1 MRNRASGFQF
11 RAAIADVRCFV
22 QTAALLLCKR
32 FTDMVAFVAG
42 STIRVTDNDLFTDID
57 PLTTKA
63 FCAEIIR
70 VVENP
75 SGLHIIQ
82 SVKPD
87 FFRDGSWILTE
98 KTGYV
103 LKGLSLVQGVLN
115 VLTVI

>member
-1 MRNRASGFQF
+1 MRDRASGFQF
-11 RAAIADVRCFV
+11 RAAIADIRCFV
-22 QTAALLLCKR
+22 QTAALFLGKR

-42 STIRVTDNDLFTDID
+42 STIRVTDNDLFADID

-87 FFRDGSWILTE
+87 FFRNSSWILTE

-103 LKGLSLVQGVLN
+103 LK
-115 VLTVI
+115 

>member
-42 STIRVTDNDLFTDID
+42 STIRITDNDLFADIG
-57 PLTTKA
+57 PLTAKA

-98 KTGYV
+98 KTGYI
-103 LKGLSLVQGVLN
+103 LKGLS
-115 VLTVI
+115 TV

>member
-11 RAAIADVRCFV
+11 RAAIADIRCFV
-22 QTAALLLCKR
+22 QTAALLLGKR

-42 STIRVTDNDLFTDID
+42 STIRVTDNDFFTDIGS
-57 PLTTKA
+57 LTTKA

-75 SGLHIIQ
+75 SGLHVIQ

-98 KTGYV
+98 KTGDV
-103 LKGLSLVQGVLN
+103 LKGLSLV
-115 VLTVI
+115 